1 MRLQSGN
8 ESRATRSTDHP
19 IVKCNYWPLLLLGP
33 RQKRET
39 EEPVDALT
47 SQFAE
52 KL

>member
-1 MRLQSGN
+1 MPSQSEN
-8 ESRATRSTDHP
+8 ESGATGFTDHL